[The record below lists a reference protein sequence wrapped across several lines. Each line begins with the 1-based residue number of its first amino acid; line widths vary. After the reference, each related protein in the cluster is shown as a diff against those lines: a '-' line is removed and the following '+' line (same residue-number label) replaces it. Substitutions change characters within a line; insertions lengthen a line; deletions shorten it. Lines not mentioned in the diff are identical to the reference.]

1 MNFSAFFTGAKS
13 FYCEKSKVYESK
25 EEDGRVRLRFLQPFH
40 GFHSKFVQADDE
52 LLMMRCYKVK
62 YGGWGGRSMFRIQE
76 ANAKSTCPNIFLN
89 VN

>member
-25 EEDGRVRLRFLQPFH
+25 EDDGRVRLRFLQPFH

-62 YGGWGGRSMFRIQE
+62 YGGWGVDPCLESRRLMQKAHVRTF
-76 ANAKSTCPNIFLN
+76 F
-89 VN
+89 